1 MFSGRKK
8 EIAVSDA
15 PLMFL
20 GIGLIVLAVLMVV
33 VTALLVR
40 WQP

>member
-1 MFSGRKK
+1 MFLVAKK

-20 GIGLIVLAVLMVV
+20 GIGLIVLAVLMVF